1 SALGAAYRRQ
11 LREIG
16 GRFRIVADSAAV
28 ARVLR
33 LTGVLAVLRD
43 DGASPA
49 LGTGPA
55 PRCEA
60 VERHG
65 MILQVFPRANGGPP
79 GRLRLIGD
87 PPPPARRRYEAAGEG
102 AWVAGTGAA
111 APPLG
116 ALGPSFDAC
125 RGRFGEFLAVAGV
138 AAYRPSAGPGRPDFE
153 HATGAFV
160 PAVRVLYGLA
170 FPMERPS
177 VVRFEARGEP
187 GSAPVPLSRI

>member
-1 SALGAAYRRQ
+1 MDCQIRRADDIAEVILVGSLDSAWSAYLSDRIDEVVRGGALDVRVDMAGVSYLSSNGIALLVRYHRQ

-16 GRFRIVADSAAV
+16 GRFRIVADSEAV

-79 GRLRLIGD
+79 
-87 PPPPARRRYEAAGEG
+87 
-102 AWVAGTGAA
+102 
-111 APPLG
+111 
-116 ALGPSFDAC
+116 
-125 RGRFGEFLAVAGV
+125 
-138 AAYRPSAGPGRPDFE
+138 
-153 HATGAFV
+153 
-160 PAVRVLYGLA
+160 
-170 FPMERPS
+170 
-177 VVRFEARGEP
+177 
-187 GSAPVPLSRI
+187 